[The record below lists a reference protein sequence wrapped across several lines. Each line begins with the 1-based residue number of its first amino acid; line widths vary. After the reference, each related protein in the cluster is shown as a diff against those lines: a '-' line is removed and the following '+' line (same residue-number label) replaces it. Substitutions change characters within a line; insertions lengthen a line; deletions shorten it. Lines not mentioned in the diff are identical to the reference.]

1 MDIREFQVIAEQ
13 NRAAVFYFSTPDCN
27 VCKVLK
33 PKLIE
38 LIKSNFPEIH
48 FNYINLEEEKGL
60 SAQLNIFTVP
70 TIIFYFDG
78 KEFLRKSRFINL
90 EELSEEIERIYRIMF
105 Q

>member
-1 MDIREFQVIAEQ
+1 MEIGDFQLITEKHK
-13 NRAAVFYFSTPDCN
+13 AAVFYFSTPDCN

-38 LIKSNFPEIH
+38 LLETDFPEIH
-48 FNYINLEEEKGL
+48 FYYINLEEDKNLAG
-60 SAQLNIFTVP
+60 QLNIFTVP

-90 EELSEEIERIYRIMF
+90 VELSGEIERIYRIMF